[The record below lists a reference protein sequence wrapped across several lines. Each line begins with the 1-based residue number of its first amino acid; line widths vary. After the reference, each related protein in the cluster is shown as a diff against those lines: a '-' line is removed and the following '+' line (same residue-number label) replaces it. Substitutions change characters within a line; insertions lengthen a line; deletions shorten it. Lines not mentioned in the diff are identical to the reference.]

1 MSSHKDDKGGP
12 DRGRTDMIKGKA
24 KEVAGK
30 VSGKDRLR
38 HKGKAEQVSG
48 KAKEKGNEAIDKA
61 EEAFTD
67 DD

>member
-1 MSSHKDDKGGP
+1 MSNQQGDKGGP
-12 DRGRTDMIKGKA
+12 DRGRTDKVKGKA

-38 HKGKAEQVSG
+38 REGKVDQVSG

-61 EEAFTD
+61 EEAVTD